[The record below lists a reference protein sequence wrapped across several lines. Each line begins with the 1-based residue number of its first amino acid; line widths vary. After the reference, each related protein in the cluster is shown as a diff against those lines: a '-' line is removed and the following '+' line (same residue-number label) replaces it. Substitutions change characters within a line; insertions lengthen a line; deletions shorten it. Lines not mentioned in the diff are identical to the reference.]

1 MTLLAAYDRPTRRSR
16 RRPAGPVVEHAVP
29 DGDRT
34 RTALCGASVT
44 VEPVAFDAVPTA
56 CPDCAA
62 TASVPGQAL
71 AA

>member
-1 MTLLAAYDRPTRRSR
+1 MLLMAAYDRPTRRSR
-16 RRPAGPVVEHAVP
+16 RRPDGPVVEHAVP

-44 VEPVAFDAVPTA
+44 VEPVAFDAAREA
-56 CPDCAA
+56 CPDCTAA
-62 TASVPGQAL
+62 ASPAFAR